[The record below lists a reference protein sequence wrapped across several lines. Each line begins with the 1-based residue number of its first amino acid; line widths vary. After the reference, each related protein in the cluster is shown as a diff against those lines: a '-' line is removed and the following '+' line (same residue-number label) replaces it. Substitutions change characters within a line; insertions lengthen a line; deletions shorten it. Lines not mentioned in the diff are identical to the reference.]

1 MPCDEPKVRP
11 QETVGGVSS
20 SEPRDLWGKG
30 GRITTEGRRSTGKK
44 LPGGGGAD
52 QEVEATLLG
61 SPRKEEPVGLMLL
74 HPEQRNRK

>member
-1 MPCDEPKVRP
+1 M
-11 QETVGGVSS
+11 
-20 SEPRDLWGKG
+20 EPRDLWGRG
-30 GRITTEGRRSTGKK
+30 GRIRGEGAPGKK
-44 LPGGGGAD
+44 LPGGQGAD